1 MMAQFIA
8 RSGTEAQEV
17 ALLQIIAQPSKSVKL
32 SGTSPLCARR
42 YLARFTEDSVS
53 RFQTWVAETGK
64 LPSCS
69 AETRNDEQL
78 CSRSM
83 CVDGVNL
90 HATGL
95 AGMCVEL
102 LE

>member
-1 MMAQFIA
+1 MVAQNIA
-8 RSGTEAQEV
+8 GSGTEAQEV
-17 ALLQIIAQPSKSVKL
+17 AHLQIIEQPSKSVKL
-32 SGTSPLCARR
+32 GGTSSLRARR
-42 YLARFTEDSVS
+42 FLARFTEDSVS

-64 LPSCS
+64 LPSRS

-95 AGMCVEL
+95 AGMCVEPV
-102 LE
+102 E